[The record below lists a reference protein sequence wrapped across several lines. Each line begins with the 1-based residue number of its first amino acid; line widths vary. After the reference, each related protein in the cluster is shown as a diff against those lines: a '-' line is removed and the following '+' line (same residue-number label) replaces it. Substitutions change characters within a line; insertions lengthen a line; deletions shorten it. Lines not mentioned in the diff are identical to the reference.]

1 MLGLH
6 DDGGVGGGDVVD
18 ENRTNNAIN
27 GETGGGGGRRGM
39 NENSGGGGKRTT
51 TTLAEEMMIDTEA
64 AVMANFEFLASE
76 VRFFNLL
83 STNYLMISYT
93 VQHEFRFLNFNFR
106 FYDAELLISSN

>member
-1 MLGLH
+1 M
-6 DDGGVGGGDVVD
+6 D

-83 STNYLMISYT
+83 STNYLTISYT
-93 VQHEFRFLNFNFR
+93 VQHVE
-106 FYDAELLISSN
+106 ISFFKFQF

>member
-1 MLGLH
+1 MRSNRVRSLLGLH
-6 DDGGVGGGDVVD
+6 DAGGVGGGDVVD

-27 GETGGGGGRRGM
+27 GETGGGGGRRGIM

-76 VRFFNLL
+76 VR
-83 STNYLMISYT
+83 
-93 VQHEFRFLNFNFR
+93 
-106 FYDAELLISSN
+106 LLICYHPFLFKIYWCLDIGI